1 MKKFTKVC
9 LITSLLL
16 IIIGGTL
23 CAVGAAAGGWRLA
36 RELGTNN
43 SLVWFAWEIP
53 GNYGWRHWFDWDDL
67 DDWDNLDDWD
77 DLEDIKEA
85 NDLKIHSGSGHEMP
99 AGGEVH
105 HETAAGTDVNISG
118 GNISQTYEDTG
129 VRAADVKNLQI
140 EIGGAA
146 LYLYESE
153 DDCFRIKTEGKGT
166 YRSYEKNG
174 TFHLEGNLDKKWV
187 RNGISNEEKVY
198 LCLPKGIVFHEADIE
213 IGAGWAEIDV
223 LSADEISLS
232 AGAGGINVKELTCT
246 ELEIDTGAGEV
257 ALYGVTA
264 QQMDVENGLG
274 NTYVQ
279 GIVSRKIDIECGM
292 GNTDLVLTG
301 SETDFNYDIECAM
314 GSIDIGDRSYGAL
327 AESIYTNNKAPG
339 ECSVE
344 CSMGTVSISFSN
356 P

>member
-9 LITSLLL
+9 LITSLLF

-53 GNYGWRHWFDWDDL
+53 GHYGWRHWYDWDDL
-67 DDWDNLDDWD
+67 E

-85 NDLKIHSGSGHEMP
+85 NDLKIHSGSGHE
-99 AGGEVH
+99 
-105 HETAAGTDVNISG
+105 TAAGNEIHHDETAGTDAGTSA
-118 GNISQTYEDTG
+118 GNASQDYENTG

-146 LYLYESE
+146 VYLYESE
-153 DDCFRIKTEGKGT
+153 DDFFRIKTEGKGT
-166 YRSYEKNG
+166 YRSYEKGG
-174 TFHLEGNLDKKWV
+174 TFYLEGNLDHKWV
-187 RNGISNEEKVY
+187 KNGISNEEKVY

-213 IGAGWAEIDV
+213 IGAGWMEIDI

-232 AGAGGINVKELTCT
+232 AGAGGIAANKLACT
-246 ELEIDTGAGEV
+246 ELEVDTGAGEV
-257 ALYGVTA
+257 TLYDVTA
-264 QQMDVENGLG
+264 QKMDVENGLG
-274 NTYVQ
+274 STYVK
-279 GIVSRKIDIECGM
+279 GMVSYKIDIECGM
-292 GNTDLVLTG
+292 GNTELELTG
-301 SETDFNYDIECAM
+301 SETDYNYDIECAM
-314 GSIDIGDRSYGAL
+314 GSIDIGDKSYGAL
-327 AESIYTNNKAPG
+327 AENIYTNNKAPG
-339 ECSVE
+339 ECSIE